1 MTALGDISRAIVWES
16 KPMTSFTLAG
26 AKRGAEGDAYEVRRA
41 GEDHA
46 LSGAGSPV
54 ALRSRREDAVWPEG
68 LRARYEASIV
78 TS

>member
-41 GEDHA
+41 GEEPR
-46 LSGAGSPV
+46 LEWRRSPV

-68 LRARYEASIV
+68 LGARYEASMV